1 MVEERPMKNYQF
13 ELEKMIKD
21 NTSNEQKLK
30 LLLHS
35 CCAPCSS
42 YVLEYL
48 RYHFDITVFYYNPN
62 IFPVSEMILRV
73 KEQEKLI
80 LEINQETLAKVGIDE
95 YSSNKKEFEADLI
108 KLIIGPYEKERFYNL
123 SKGLEKDLERGER
136 CKRCY
141 KLRLEKT
148 AWIAKE
154 QGFDYFTT
162 TLSVSPL
169 KDAHLLNHIGSQ
181 LQEVTQVK
189 WLLSDF
195 KKKNGYRRS
204 VELSNQFGLYRQNY
218 CGCEFSL
225 ENR

>member
-1 MVEERPMKNYQF
+1 MNDQH
-13 ELEKMIKD
+13 ELEKIIKKNIVD
-21 NTSNEQKLK
+21 NQRPR

-48 RYHFDITVFYYNPN
+48 FDYFDITVFFYNPN
-62 IFPVSEMILRV
+62 MFPESEMILRME
-73 KEQEKLI
+73 EQERLI
-80 LEINQETLAKVGIDE
+80 FEINQRASTEVGMDE
-95 YSSNKKEFEADLI
+95 PFSNQKDLESEPI
-108 KLIIGPYEKERFYNL
+108 KLIKGPYEKERFYNL
-123 SKGLEKDLERGER
+123 SKGLEKDKERGER
-136 CKRCY
+136 CKNCY
-141 KLRLEKT
+141 RLRLEKT
-148 AWIAKE
+148 AWLAKE

-169 KDAHLLNHIGSQ
+169 KDAHLLNHIGAQ
-181 LQEVTQVK
+181 LQEECQVK
-189 WLLSDF
+189 WLPSDF

-204 VELSNQFGLYRQNY
+204 VELSNQFGLYRQKY

>member
-1 MVEERPMKNYQF
+1 MNYQL
-13 ELEKMIKD
+13 ELEKIIKKNILD
-21 NTSNEQKLK
+21 NQRPR

-48 RYHFDITVFYYNPN
+48 FDYFEITLFYYNPN
-62 IFPVSEMILRV
+62 IFPEQEMILRV
-73 KEQEKLI
+73 EEQEKLI
-80 LEINQETLAKVGIDE
+80 LEINQGALVKVGIDE
-95 YSSNKKEFEADLI
+95 YSSNKKEIEAELI
-108 KLIIGPYEKERFYNL
+108 KLMKGPYEKERFYNL
-123 SKGLEKDLERGER
+123 SKGLEKDMERGER

-148 AWIAKE
+148 AWTAKE

-189 WLLSDF
+189 WLPSDF

-204 VELSNQFGLYRQNY
+204 VELSNQFGLYRQKY

>member
-1 MVEERPMKNYQF
+1 MNNQY
-13 ELEKMIKD
+13 ELEKIIKGNIVD
-21 NTSNEQKLK
+21 NQRPR

-48 RYHFDITVFYYNPN
+48 LDCFDITVFYYNPN
-62 IFPVSEMILRV
+62 IFPESEVVLRI

-80 LEINQETLAKVGIDE
+80 LEINQGALVKVGRDE
-95 YSSNKKEFEADLI
+95 QPSRQKDLETEPVKLI
-108 KLIIGPYEKERFYNL
+108 KGLYEKERFYEL
-123 SKGLEKDLERGER
+123 SKGLERDKERGER

-141 KLRLEKT
+141 KFRLEKT
-148 AWIAKE
+148 AWLAKE

-169 KDAHLLNHIGSQ
+169 KNAHWINHIGSQ
-181 LQEVTQVK
+181 LQEEVQVK

-204 VELSNQFGLYRQNY
+204 VELSNEFGLYRQNY